1 MTPTRMRRLIL
12 TLLVPVCA
20 AVLPRAASAQAKV
33 GTTAAQFLGIPVGP
47 RAIAMG
53 GAYVAA
59 KEDVSLL
66 YWNPGAVVQ
75 ADASEFQFVNTDWL
89 VGTKFR
95 WFGLVLN
102 LDGENAIGASVTD
115 MDYGSGDVTTVA
127 SPEGTGETWS
137 AADLAVTLSYSRRL
151 TDKFSIGGS
160 AKYINLRV
168 YNETASTVAF
178 DAGLLYDTDI
188 SGLRIGM
195 SMSNFGGDVTLAGRD
210 LLQRVD
216 TDPNNAGSNK
226 TLVASLKTDPW
237 PLPLLFRVGVAMDV
251 VKNDDITATVALD
264 ALRPNDDFE
273 SINVGGE
280 VGWRNMLF
288 LRGGYQSL
296 FKGGQAPLSSD
307 KGQEGLTLGA
317 GLRYHVEGFASFGFN
332 YAFQKFGLFGNL
344 NTIALSIG
352 F

>member
-1 MTPTRMRRLIL
+1 MNTNIRVLPWCLLI
-12 TLLVPVCA
+12 TLLAGVIPAGA
-20 AVLPRAASAQAKV
+20 AAQSKV
-33 GTTAAQFLGIPVGP
+33 GTTAAQFLGVPVGA

-59 KEDVSLL
+59 NQDVSLL
-66 YWNPGAVVQ
+66 YWNPGAAVQ
-75 ADASEFQFVNTDWL
+75 ADKSEFSFVNTDWL

-102 LDGENAIGASVTD
+102 LDGDNAIGASVTN
-115 MDYGSGDVTTVA
+115 MDYGQGDVTTVA
-127 SPEGTGETWS
+127 NPEGTGETWS
-137 AADLAVTLSYSRRL
+137 AADLAIALSYSRRL

-160 AKYINLRV
+160 VKYISQRV
-168 YNETASTVAF
+168 YNESASSVAF
-178 DAGLLYDTDI
+178 DAGLLYVTDLN
-188 SGLRIGM
+188 GLRIGM
-195 SMSNFGGDVTLAGRD
+195 SMSNFGGDMTLSGRD
-210 LLQRVD
+210 LLNRVD

-226 TLVASLKTDPW
+226 TLVGYLKADAW
-237 PLPLLFRVGVAMDV
+237 PLPLLFRVGAAMDV
-251 VKNDDITATVALD
+251 VKNDEMSATIAVD
-264 ALRPNDDFE
+264 ALRPSDDFE
-273 SINVGGE
+273 SINLGGE
-280 VGWRNMLF
+280 VGWRNILF
-288 LRGGYQSL
+288 VRGGYQSL

-317 GLRYHVEGFASFGFN
+317 GLQYHFEGFASLGFN